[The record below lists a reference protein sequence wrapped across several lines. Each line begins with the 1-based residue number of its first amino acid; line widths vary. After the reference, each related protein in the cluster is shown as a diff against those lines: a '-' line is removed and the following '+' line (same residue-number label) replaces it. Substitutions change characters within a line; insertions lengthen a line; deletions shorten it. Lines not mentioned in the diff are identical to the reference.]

1 MAKRQS
7 EAELLRLE
15 VEELTEMLRTDDVVE
30 ALRTSLR
37 DRGLVIDDLL
47 LAGFVEDEDE
57 REWGAIVTKTGTIFL
72 YERSTVH
79 GVTGFIN
86 EMHLTSA
93 R

>member
-1 MAKRQS
+1 M
-7 EAELLRLE
+7 
-15 VEELTEMLRTDDVVE
+15 
-30 ALRTSLR
+30 
-37 DRGLVIDDLL
+37 IDDLL

-57 REWGAIVTKTGTIFL
+57 REWGPIVTKTGTIFL

>member
-57 REWGAIVTKTGTIFL
+57 REWGPIVTKTGTIFL

>member
-37 DRGLVIDDLL
+37 DRGLVIDELL

-57 REWGAIVTKTGTIFL
+57 REWGPIVTKTGTIFL